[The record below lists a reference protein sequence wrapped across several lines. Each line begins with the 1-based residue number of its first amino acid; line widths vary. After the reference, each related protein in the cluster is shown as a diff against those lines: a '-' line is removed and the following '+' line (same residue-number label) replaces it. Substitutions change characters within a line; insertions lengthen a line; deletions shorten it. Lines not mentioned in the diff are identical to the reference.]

1 MLTINNNM
9 SSMIANQLFKSQN
22 SNMTSL
28 QRLSTGLRINSA
40 KDDAAG
46 LYVSKGIE
54 TTIRGL
60 DIANRNTYE
69 GISMLQ
75 VAEGALD
82 TVQTGLMR
90 LNDLALL
97 ASSDTIDDGARAA
110 YQKEATSIA
119 EGIKTIA
126 ESTTYGSH
134 KLLDASTT
142 AMDLQVGTKSTS
154 QMDSGIVAT
163 GLSSVTSLADILAG
177 TFDISDATKAQA
189 LVGTVEES
197 VNGVSTMRAGMGA
210 TMISLEGIIDRN
222 TESSINLSTARS
234 RIVETDYAKE
244 MANLANTQLRQQVGL
259 AMLGQA
265 NSSASMVLS
274 LL

>member
-110 YQKEATSIA
+110 YQKR
-119 EGIKTIA
+119 
-126 ESTTYGSH
+126 SH
-134 KLLDASTT
+134 
-142 AMDLQVGTKSTS
+142 
-154 QMDSGIVAT
+154 
-163 GLSSVTSLADILAG
+163 
-177 TFDISDATKAQA
+177 
-189 LVGTVEES
+189 
-197 VNGVSTMRAGMGA
+197 
-210 TMISLEGIIDRN
+210 
-222 TESSINLSTARS
+222 
-234 RIVETDYAKE
+234 
-244 MANLANTQLRQQVGL
+244 
-259 AMLGQA
+259 
-265 NSSASMVLS
+265 
-274 LL
+274 